1 MRISA
6 ATSHNLAP
14 VRQALANYTVRHG
27 DTLASIAKQLG
38 VNRQALIAANPQIRN
53 HNLIYPGDTIEVPQG
68 AKAGAPAAAAN
79 EPVTAGSTSAGGKF
93 DYNRI
98 DGVQGNP
105 NVTPAFISEVEA
117 MAGRLGTKPEYLMAV
132 MSFETGGSFS
142 PGQANSAGSGATGL
156 IQFMPNTAS
165 ELGTSTSALARMSS
179 VDQLQYVEKYFMQRA
194 GANNGNL
201 STLEG
206 VYTSV
211 LYGSPKSDP
220 NSTLWSSGS
229 TEYRWN
235 SGLDKNGDG
244 RITAGEAAGAVRG
257 RVDGNIDEGGT
268 AISGNRSGNPSG
280 NGPVDTTGANPA
292 GIHNVVRGDTL
303 WDIAI
308 GNGIRPSSL
317 IAANTQFKNPD
328 LIFPGQKVHLPGISS
343 SGTSTTSTT
352 GTSTTGTSASGSS
365 SATTGA
371 LAGGVLGIAQSF
383 LGRNASDLKRSGDLP
398 MDAWVP
404 NNVNCANFVT
414 AALQKAGLI
423 NWHDNTVSGA
433 ASRLKAD
440 GWKVVPASQAKAG
453 DVCILNYGGH
463 IELVAGNNNGDI
475 KLIGSNN
482 INPDG
487 SQQVSYSNPYGGAWY
502 LTPA

>member
-6 ATSHNLAP
+6 ATSHNLAT

-27 DTLASIAKQLG
+27 DTLTSIAKQLG
-38 VNRQALIAANPQIRN
+38 VARQTLIAANPQIRN
-53 HNLIYPGDTIEVPQG
+53 HDLIYPGDRLDVPQG
-68 AKAGAPAAAAN
+68 AKSGAPASAAN
-79 EPVTAGSTSAGGKF
+79 EPVTAGSTAAGGKF

-142 PGQANSAGSGATGL
+142 PGQANNAGSGATGL

-165 ELGTSTSALARMSS
+165 ELGTSTSALAQMSS

-194 GANNGNL
+194 GAGNGNL

-229 TEYRWN
+229 TEYKWN

-268 AISGNRSGNPSG
+268 AISGDPSRNPSG

-292 GIHNVVRGDTL
+292 GLHTVVRGDTL

-308 GNGIRPSSL
+308 ANGIRPSSL
-317 IAANTQFKNPD
+317 IAANTQFSNPD
-328 LIFPGQKVHLPGISS
+328 LIFPGQKVHLPGTGA
-343 SGTSTTSTT
+343 SGTSGTSTT
-352 GTSTTGTSASGSS
+352 GTSTTGTSASGSA
-365 SATTGA
+365 SASGVD
-371 LAGGVLGIAQSF
+371 AGGVLGLAQSF
-383 LGRNASDLKRSGDLP
+383 LGRNASDLKVSGDLP
-398 MDAWVP
+398 MESWVP

-414 AALQKAGLI
+414 AVLQKAGVI

-463 IELVAGNNNGDI
+463 IELVASNNNGDI

-482 INPDG
+482 INADG